1 MKDVMRK
8 LASTTTEHV
17 LLERTRAFIEKFTSE
32 MVAEDMRNPE
42 IRAWLF
48 DDVKRDYKKAK
59 RKIGFPGKKRKRR
72 AKP

>member
-8 LASTTTEHV
+8 LTSTTTEHV
-17 LLERTRAFIEKFTSE
+17 LLESTRAFIEKFTSE

-48 DDVKRDYKKAK
+48 DDVRRDYKKSK

-72 AKP
+72 AKS